1 MKINKYYL
9 LSCAVFVFVGC
20 ILPDSHKF
28 HVFITSLSFSVVL
41 FLAIQVFKLN
51 KASNDAAD
59 ADNLLYN
66 NLTDDLSAVNNNV
79 QTLDLNIKILVKQIN
94 KINNKIK
101 KLEQDAE
108 KKERE
113 YRKSTEKQ
121 RVVRSHQSDSSSKES
136 QILRTTDGQRKKDI

>member
-1 MKINKYYL
+1 M
-9 LSCAVFVFVGC
+9 FVFVGC